1 MLLSWSTFLCGAQS
15 WVRHCF
21 QHLAWSP
28 FCILQDPPF
37 LPCFEVSC
45 VQSSP
50 LHFISGCIST
60 HCIWFERITPHI
72 PCAVHSLWGSAVTL
86 LQLSCPSLILR
97 QLFSAGQSLRP
108 SFCFCSLCIFI
119 LADFL
124 IQHLLH
130 LLPFKSSPIS
140 LPYFSISAK
149 TMRMRMTLW
158 QMAIVWLHSR
168 ETCRSSNI
176 ASGDNFNVHFGRLE
190 GTAVMWWWWWTT
202 SSALHEFTFTT
213 LLLLLSEVILDMFK
227 KGSTIHKYK
236 PLFLPSHS

>member
-1 MLLSWSTFLCGAQS
+1 MTTGHKSTLLFFWGGGIFYFLNAFELEHFPLRCPVLSKTLFSAAGVVSLLHFARPS
-15 WVRHCF
+15 
-21 QHLAWSP
+21 
-28 FCILQDPPF
+28 

-140 LPYFSISAK
+140 LPYFSAPPK
-149 TMRMRMTLW
+149 TMRMRMTL
-158 QMAIVWLHSR
+158 
-168 ETCRSSNI
+168 
-176 ASGDNFNVHFGRLE
+176 
-190 GTAVMWWWWWTT
+190 
-202 SSALHEFTFTT
+202 
-213 LLLLLSEVILDMFK
+213 
-227 KGSTIHKYK
+227 
-236 PLFLPSHS
+236 